1 MPKTRPFS
9 ELTRKMPDT
18 PERRLHSEQRRRA
31 IRVGLVLGKLC
42 DEHDASQS
50 GAGQTHADIQ
60 PGDTCIEHEEDI
72 YLATLRE
79 SVEMLGGELEIKA
92 VFPDQTVTLVPA
104 DTPE

>member
-42 DEHDASQS
+42 DEHEAAQT
-50 GAGQTHADIQ
+50 GAGQAPSETQSANTSI
-60 PGDTCIEHEEDI
+60 GHEEDV

-79 SVEMLGGELEIKA
+79 SVEMLGGTLEIKA
-92 VFPDQTVTLVPA
+92 VFPDQIVTLVPT
-104 DTPE
+104 DTLD